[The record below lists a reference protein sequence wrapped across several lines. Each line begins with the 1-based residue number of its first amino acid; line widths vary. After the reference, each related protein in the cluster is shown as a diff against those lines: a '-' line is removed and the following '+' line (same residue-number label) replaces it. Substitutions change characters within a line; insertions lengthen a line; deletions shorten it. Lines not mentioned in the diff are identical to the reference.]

1 VSGLGP
7 DDGRHLGDDG
17 TELGLG
23 VLTGRERARAVEHIQ
38 QCGRCRDRVHRMAFT
53 SDELLRLVPG
63 QQPPAGFSAQVTE
76 RLRQARKPPGRSRR
90 SKALATA
97 AAAILVGSAGLAG
110 LAGWGLRTGAEPS
123 GPAGPTGPIGPTVSA
138 GSAALSTAALFT
150 PAHQAIGKVY
160 LHSGSHTWMFT
171 TVDLA
176 SGATTVICQLTDRT
190 GRVITVGSFRVTGGD
205 GYWGSPEPDQP
216 SAITSARL
224 ITTGGAVLATATFGA
239 SGG

>member
-1 VSGLGP
+1 VSALGP
-7 DDGRHLGDDG
+7 DDGRHLDDDG

-23 VLTGRERARAVEHIQ
+23 VLTGRERARAVEHVQ
-38 QCGRCRDRVHRMAFT
+38 QCGRCRARVHRMAFA

-63 QQPPAGFSAQVTE
+63 QQPPAGFSAQVTD
-76 RLRQARKPPGRSRR
+76 RLRQARKAPGRSRR
-90 SKALATA
+90 SKALAA
-97 AAAILVGSAGLAG
+97 AAAAVLVGSAG
-110 LAGWGLRTGAEPS
+110 LAGWGLRTGPEPS
-123 GPAGPTGPIGPTVSA
+123 GSTGP
-138 GSAALSTAALFT
+138 AALSTAALFT

-176 SGATTVICQLTDRT
+176 TGDTTVICQLTDRA

-224 ITTGGAVLATATFGA
+224 ITTGGTVLATATFGA

>member
-1 VSGLGP
+1 MSGLGP
-7 DDGRHLGDDG
+7 DDGHHLADGG

-23 VLTGRERARAVEHIQ
+23 VLTGRERARAVEHLQ
-38 QCGRCRDRVHRMAFT
+38 QCGRCRARVHRMAFT

-63 QQPPAGFSAQVTE
+63 QQPPAGFSTQVTD
-76 RLRQARKPPGRSRR
+76 RLRQARRVPGRSRR
-90 SKALATA
+90 PRVLA
-97 AAAILVGSAGLAG
+97 AAAAVVLLGTAGV
-110 LAGWGLRTGAEPS
+110 AGWGLRTAPEPS
-123 GPAGPTGPIGPTVSA
+123 GPGGPT

-160 LHSGSHTWMFT
+160 LHAGSHTWMFT

-176 SGATTVICQLTDRT
+176 AGDTTVICQLTDRA

-216 SAITSARL
+216 SAVTSARL
-224 ITTGGAVLATATFGA
+224 ITTAGAVLATASFAA

>member
-7 DDGRHLGDDG
+7 DDGHHLGDDG

-23 VLTGRERARAVEHIQ
+23 VLTGRERARAVEHLQ
-38 QCGRCRDRVHRMAFT
+38 RCGRCRARVHQMAFT

-63 QQPPAGFSAQVTE
+63 QQPPAGFSAQVTD
-76 RLRQARKPPGRSRR
+76 RLRQAGKPPGRSRR
-90 SKALATA
+90 SRALA
-97 AAAILVGSAGLAG
+97 AAAAVVLVGSAG
-110 LAGWGLRTGAEPS
+110 LAGWGLRTGPEPA
-123 GPAGPTGPIGPTVSA
+123 GPAGPTGP
-138 GSAALSTAALFT
+138 AALSTAALFT

-160 LHSGSHTWMFT
+160 LHSGSHPWMFT

-176 SGATTVICQLTDRT
+176 TGNTTVICQLTDRA

-224 ITTGGAVLATATFGA
+224 ITTDGTVLATASFA
-239 SGG
+239 ARGG

>member
-1 VSGLGP
+1 VHPVSGCGP
-7 DDGRHLGDDG
+7 DDGYHLGDDG

-23 VLTGRERARAVEHIQ
+23 VLTGRERARAVEHLQ
-38 QCGRCRDRVHRMAFT
+38 QCRQCRARVHRMAFT

-76 RLRQARKPPGRSRR
+76 RLRQAGKPPGRSRR
-90 SKALATA
+90 SKTLAAVA
-97 AAAILVGSAGLAG
+97 AVVLVVSAG
-110 LAGWGLRTGAEPS
+110 LAGWGLRTGPEPS
-123 GPAGPTGPIGPTVSA
+123 GPAGPT

-176 SGATTVICQLTDRT
+176 PGDPATGDTTVICQLTDRA

-224 ITTGGAVLATATFGA
+224 ITTDGTVLATASFDA
-239 SGG
+239 RGG